1 MIPRTGSG
9 WPGVAALATI
19 LAAGVGVTFYGL
31 SVYLPALTGA
41 GADFSLT
48 TVSVATAFFLVVN
61 GLGGAA
67 VATLLTHLDARLV
80 VLGGLLTTA
89 LGLVLVGR
97 ADSVWVLFTS
107 YALMGAGFAATSVI
121 PASHLVALWFT
132 RRRTVAMSLVFVGL
146 PVGGAVFTPPV
157 AWLVESRGI
166 EGASPLLAAGL
177 LAIGAPMT
185 LLLGPRTSE
194 QPLPGSDP
202 EDVGTPFGGAVR
214 SRWFVLVT
222 AALSLGMLSQLGLL
236 AHLYH
241 AVETRIDAPTAAWAL
256 SLTAAS
262 SLVGRLVASWAL
274 TRLRLSTAT
283 VWLLVTQGTAIAV
296 LAVADRG
303 VVVALGAILFG
314 ATMGNLQAVQPLLLL
329 ERYGPLDFAR
339 ILGRGNLVVTLG
351 MAAGPVLAGLL
362 HGWTDDYLI
371 PLAVTAVPALV
382 GAACMARAG
391 RLSPSTG
398 IAGPTSTPP
407 LRPCPDPTP
416 DPAP

>member
-194 QPLPGSDP
+194 QPLPGSLN
-202 EDVGTPFGGAVR
+202 
-214 SRWFVLVT
+214 S
-222 AALSLGMLSQLGLL
+222 
-236 AHLYH
+236 
-241 AVETRIDAPTAAWAL
+241 
-256 SLTAAS
+256 
-262 SLVGRLVASWAL
+262 
-274 TRLRLSTAT
+274 
-283 VWLLVTQGTAIAV
+283 
-296 LAVADRG
+296 
-303 VVVALGAILFG
+303 
-314 ATMGNLQAVQPLLLL
+314 
-329 ERYGPLDFAR
+329 
-339 ILGRGNLVVTLG
+339 
-351 MAAGPVLAGLL
+351 
-362 HGWTDDYLI
+362 
-371 PLAVTAVPALV
+371 
-382 GAACMARAG
+382 
-391 RLSPSTG
+391 
-398 IAGPTSTPP
+398 
-407 LRPCPDPTP
+407 
-416 DPAP
+416 

>member
-1 MIPRTGSG
+1 M
-9 WPGVAALATI
+9 
-19 LAAGVGVTFYGL
+19 
-31 SVYLPALTGA
+31 
-41 GADFSLT
+41 
-48 TVSVATAFFLVVN
+48 
-61 GLGGAA
+61 
-67 VATLLTHLDARLV
+67 
-80 VLGGLLTTA
+80 LGGLLTTA

-274 TRLRLSTAT
+274 TRLRLKDFRNYETVSLDLDGRHVCLYGSNGAGKTNLLEAVSQLGPGRGLRSATLADLTRHDADTGWTVSAT
-283 VWLLVTQGTAIAV
+283 VDDQKIGVGLETDGNTSKRIIRIDGAPSQASDLADLIRIVWLTPAMDGVFRGGAS
-296 LAVADRG
+296 DR
-303 VVVALGAILFG
+303 
-314 ATMGNLQAVQPLLLL
+314 
-329 ERYGPLDFAR
+329 RS
-339 ILGRGNLVVTLG
+339 
-351 MAAGPVLAGLL
+351 
-362 HGWTDDYLI
+362 W
-371 PLAVTAVPALV
+371 
-382 GAACMARAG
+382 
-391 RLSPSTG
+391 
-398 IAGPTSTPP
+398 
-407 LRPCPDPTP
+407 
-416 DPAP
+416 